1 MHMRAIVCKE
11 FGPPEQLV
19 LEQLPYRDCE
29 PDQVRVR
36 VWASGVNFVDA
47 LFVGGQYQIKP
58 QVPFIPG
65 TEISGEITEVGSAV
79 TGWKLGDRV
88 VATTFL
94 GGFAEEVVLK
104 AEGLHALPST
114 MSFNQ
119 GATFIQSYA
128 TSAFSLI
135 NRAQVKDGDW
145 VVVLGAAGGV
155 GLAAIDIARALG
167 AQVIA
172 CASTDE
178 KLKMCIERGAHW
190 VINYKTESLK
200 DRVRELAGGGADIL
214 VDPVGGDLADQALR
228 SLNYGGRYLVIGFAA
243 GSIPKLPANQILLR
257 NRTVLGIDW
266 GAWAMAHAE
275 ENDELMARILGLAE
289 NGSIKPIEPTTYP
302 LNEAPAVLSDLLRQ
316 GGTGKIALN
325 P

>member
-1 MHMRAIVCKE
+1 MRAVVCKE
-11 FGPPEQLV
+11 FGPPELLS
-19 LEQLPYRDCE
+19 LEQLPSPDCG
-29 PDQVRVR
+29 PDQVRIR
-36 VWASGVNFVDA
+36 VWSSGVNFVDA

-58 QVPFIPG
+58 QLPFIPG
-65 TEISGEITEVGSAV
+65 TEISGEITQVGDAV
-79 TGWKLGDRV
+79 TTWQVGDRV
-88 VATTFL
+88 IATTFL
-94 GGFAEEVVLK
+94 GGFADEVVI
-104 AEGLHALPST
+104 AADAPYPLPST
-114 MSFNQ
+114 MNFDQ
-119 GATFIQSYA
+119 GATFVQSYA

-135 NRAQVKDGDW
+135 NRAQVKEGDW

-155 GLAAIDIARALG
+155 GLAAIDIARSLG

-178 KLKMCIERGAHW
+178 KLQMCIERGAHW

-243 GSIPKLPANQILLR
+243 GAIPKLPANQILLR
-257 NRTVLGIDW
+257 NRTVMGIDW
-266 GAWAMAHAE
+266 GAWAMRNPE
-275 ENDELMARILGLAE
+275 ENEAVMSQILDLAE
-289 NGSIKPIEPTTYP
+289 RGLIRPVEPTAYP
-302 LNEAPAVLSDLLRQ
+302 LQDAARVLTDLLNQ
-316 GGTGKIALN
+316 GGTGKICLN

>member
-1 MHMRAIVCKE
+1 M
-11 FGPPEQLV
+11 
-19 LEQLPYRDCE
+19 
-29 PDQVRVR
+29 
-36 VWASGVNFVDA
+36 WSSGVNFVDA

-58 QVPFIPG
+58 QLPFIPG
-65 TEISGEITEVGSAV
+65 TEISGEITQVGDAV
-79 TGWKLGDRV
+79 TTWQVGDRV
-88 VATTFL
+88 IATTFL
-94 GGFAEEVVLK
+94 GGFADEVVI
-104 AEGLHALPST
+104 AADAPYPLPST
-114 MSFNQ
+114 MNFDQ
-119 GATFIQSYA
+119 GATFVQSYA

-135 NRAQVKDGDW
+135 NRAQVKEGDW

-155 GLAAIDIARALG
+155 GLAAIDIARSLG

-178 KLKMCIERGAHW
+178 KLQMCIERGAHW

-243 GSIPKLPANQILLR
+243 GAIPKLPANQILLR
-257 NRTVLGIDW
+257 NRTVMGIDW
-266 GAWAMAHAE
+266 GAWAMRNPE
-275 ENDELMARILGLAE
+275 ENEAVMSQILDLAE
-289 NGSIKPIEPTTYP
+289 RGLIRPVEPTAYP
-302 LNEAPAVLSDLLRQ
+302 LQDAAHVLTDLLNQ
-316 GGTGKIALN
+316 GGTGKICLN

>member
-1 MHMRAIVCKE
+1 MRAVVCKE
-11 FGPPEQLV
+11 FGPPELLS
-19 LEQLPYRDCE
+19 LEQLPSPDCG
-29 PDQVRVR
+29 PDQVRIR
-36 VWASGVNFVDA
+36 VWSSGVNFVDA

-65 TEISGEITEVGSAV
+65 TEISGEITQVGDAV
-79 TGWKLGDRV
+79 TKWQVGDRV
-88 VATTFL
+88 IATTFL
-94 GGFAEEVVLK
+94 GGFADEVVIS
-104 AEGLHALPST
+104 ADAPYPLPST
-114 MSFNQ
+114 MNFDQ
-119 GATFIQSYA
+119 GATFVQSYA

-135 NRAQVKDGDW
+135 NRAQVKEGDW

-155 GLAAIDIARALG
+155 GLAAIDIARSLG

-178 KLKMCIERGAHW
+178 KLQMCIERGAHW

-243 GSIPKLPANQILLR
+243 GTIPKLPANQILLR
-257 NRTVLGIDW
+257 NRTVMGIDW
-266 GAWAMAHAE
+266 GAWAMRNPE
-275 ENDELMARILGLAE
+275 ENEAVMSQILDLAE
-289 NGSIKPIEPTTYP
+289 RGLIRPVEPTAYP
-302 LNEAPAVLSDLLRQ
+302 LQDAPRVLTDLLNQ
-316 GGTGKIALN
+316 GGTGKVCLN

>member
-1 MHMRAIVCKE
+1 M
-11 FGPPEQLV
+11 
-19 LEQLPYRDCE
+19 
-29 PDQVRVR
+29 
-36 VWASGVNFVDA
+36 WSSGVNFVDA

-58 QVPFIPG
+58 QLPFIPG
-65 TEISGEITEVGSAV
+65 TEISGEITQVGDAV
-79 TGWKLGDRV
+79 TTWQVGDRV
-88 VATTFL
+88 IATTFL
-94 GGFAEEVVLK
+94 GGFADEVVI
-104 AEGLHALPST
+104 AADAPYPLPST
-114 MSFNQ
+114 MNFDQ
-119 GATFIQSYA
+119 GATFVQSYA

-135 NRAQVKDGDW
+135 NRAQVKEGDW

-155 GLAAIDIARALG
+155 GLAAIDIARSLG

-178 KLKMCIERGAHW
+178 KLQMCIERGAHW

-243 GSIPKLPANQILLR
+243 GAIPKLPANQILLR
-257 NRTVLGIDW
+257 NRTVMGIDW
-266 GAWAMAHAE
+266 GAWAMRNPE
-275 ENDELMARILGLAE
+275 ENEAVMSQILDLAE
-289 NGSIKPIEPTTYP
+289 RGLIRPVEPTAYP
-302 LNEAPAVLSDLLRQ
+302 LQDAARVLTDLLNQ
-316 GGTGKIALN
+316 GGTGKICLN